1 MSTVNIIR
9 VVAVVALVAIM
20 VWFFAGSSITDLFS
34 GGGSGGADNDGT
46 VSSVTVSRNRVVCES
61 VTGQNC
67 LVIDGELF
75 YQEIEDFDFQT
86 GCEYQIRI
94 QKREVFSSAAVPED
108 SSRYRYRLLEI
119 ETRNCLMNTSGS

>member
-34 GGGSGGADNDGT
+34 GGGSGSADNDGT

-94 QKREVFSSAAVPED
+94 QKREVSVPP
-108 SSRYRYRLLEI
+108 RFQRTVRAIAIGCWRLRRV
-119 ETRNCLMNTSGS
+119 TA